1 MDHELDPFDALV
13 NIEEECIQ
21 RGREEGIKVGEER
34 GFLPLSLSFSLAVAA
49 ASSAASEACT

>member
-1 MDHELDPFDALV
+1 MNMDHELDPFDALV

-34 GFLPLSLSFSLAVAA
+34 GYEEGYAMGYVCP
-49 ASSAASEACT
+49 